1 MIRKSLIFSLVGLL
15 ILLTAVPALA
25 VFTMQWTGVLHGV
38 DNPWDDYE
46 IYMEA
51 GATIEVSHQ
60 CLPTPELDPAIVIL
74 DINGTVLGD
83 DDDSGSPDCDQGN
96 SAWLQFT
103 APASG
108 WYIVQANSYEIFY
121 DDDPTDLDANGPYL
135 LTVTGDFSLPD
146 TAKSGDEIN
155 DGRVNS
161 RDPAAPL
168 AVYCPAGLPVIYA
181 IDGTGHGTL
190 AFAVTQ
196 EQIDAVGVPEV
207 NTLIAEGTGIRLYRL
222 PGGQFQVVS
231 APDAEGKV
239 YQMRY
244 AVCAAGAALVSFT
257 E

>member
-1 MIRKSLIFSLVGLL
+1 MIRKTLILSLIGLL
-15 ILLTAVPALA
+15 ILLTSVPALA
-25 VFTMQWTGVLHGV
+25 SLTMQWTGVLHGV

-74 DINGTVLGD
+74 DATGTALAD
-83 DDDSGSPDCDQGN
+83 DDDSGSPDCYQGN

-121 DDDPTDLDANGPYL
+121 DDDPTDLDANGPYV
-135 LTVTGDFSLPD
+135 LTVTGDFLLP
-146 TAKSGDEIN
+146 AAAGGGQEIR
-155 DGRVNS
+155 DGRVNN
-161 RDPAAPL
+161 RDLAAPL

-181 IDGTGHGTL
+181 IDSAGHGTL

-196 EQIDAVGVPEV
+196 EQIDAVGVPEA
-207 NTLIAEGTGIRLYRL
+207 NTLIASGLGIRLYRL
-222 PGGQFQVVS
+222 PGGQYQVVS

-244 AVCAAGAALVSFT
+244 AVCVAGAALESFT